1 MSITIDANMR
11 IFAERMNITSS
22 RMKNDYGQSTVDE
35 IIQAEAKSGNTSAVD
50 YAMDYYHSPEKL
62 VEIFKLTDTENKY
75 SILMGM
81 SSIDR
86 VQIMPMLDQEDLVMG
101 LYFFTQEKLLQ
112 MLMEVDI
119 EELVNVA
126 KEAFSLEKLVLMFTE
141 EDLSKFMANKDL
153 NRFDVMEQLKSMPPE
168 VIQKFVEGVTGMPSS
183 PESFNQIITNLNS
196 LSDDKFSKFMAM
208 IDPDVQRQLTFQLTQ
223 QNPEYLQLFE
233 NITYV
238 RMLSTL
244 MKPEMVKPMIM
255 LEKETLVDMMLELT
269 PELMSIVG
277 AQVNAE
283 DLAKF
288 LQDGRMELLQKALVR

>member
-1 MSITIDANMR
+1 
-11 IFAERMNITSS
+11 
-22 RMKNDYGQSTVDE
+22 
-35 IIQAEAKSGNTSAVD
+35 
-50 YAMDYYHSPEKL
+50 
-62 VEIFKLTDTENKY
+62 
-75 SILMGM
+75 
-81 SSIDR
+81 
-86 VQIMPMLDQEDLVMG
+86 
-101 LYFFTQEKLLQ
+101 
-112 MLMEVDI
+112 
-119 EELVNVA
+119 
-126 KEAFSLEKLVLMFTE
+126 
-141 EDLSKFMANKDL
+141 
-153 NRFDVMEQLKSMPPE
+153 
-168 VIQKFVEGVTGMPSS
+168 
-183 PESFNQIITNLNS
+183 
-196 LSDDKFSKFMAM
+196 MAM

>member
-1 MSITIDANMR
+1 MSILIDANMR
-11 IFAERMNITSS
+11 VFAERMNITSS

-244 MKPEMVKPMIM
+244 LKPEMVKPMIM